1 MDKASV
7 QALFVAKGLSRL
19 VKDLDFIAR
28 TSIRLSTH
36 PGDEA
41 SPGSGTSK
49 MGGLPDL
56 PPAVTWPLWKGVPQ
70 SFIAQIRL
78 ADLQR
83 FDTDGLLPPEGMLW
97 FFYDAQQQTYGAD
110 PADRRG
116 WNVLYQEDL
125 TGLRRTPFPP
135 ELPTTGQF
143 HPCALSF
150 ASEMSLSQVPRLDIP
165 HFDWT
170 DAEQK
175 RYEELL
181 STFPTP
187 ADHAASHN
195 RMLGFPD
202 TIQDD
207 MRLQCQLVSHG
218 VTDETDPR
226 AASLAQGAMDW
237 LLLLQVDSNEQAGMQ
252 WADAGMLYYWVTRD
266 DLHAR
271 RFDGSWLVLQSD

>member
-19 VKDLDFIAR
+19 VKDLDFIAK
-28 TSIRLSTH
+28 TSIRLATL
-36 PGDEA
+36 PGDE
-41 SPGSGTSK
+41 SSLKSGTSK

-56 PPAVTWPLWKGVPQ
+56 PPALAWPLWKGVPQ

-78 ADLQR
+78 DDLQR
-83 FDTDGLLPPEGMLW
+83 FDTAGLLPQKGMLW

-110 PADRRG
+110 PADRGG
-116 WNVLYQEDL
+116 WNVLYRDDL
-125 TGLRRTPFPP
+125 TGLRRTPFPST
-135 ELPTTGQF
+135 LPATGQF

-150 ASEMSLSQVPRLDIP
+150 SSEISLSQVPRLDIP
-165 HFDWT
+165 HCDWT

-175 RYEELL
+175 QYEELL

-187 ADHAASHN
+187 ADHATSHN

-237 LLLLQVDSNEQAGMQ
+237 LLLLQVDSDEQAGMQ
-252 WADAGMLYYWVTRD
+252 WADAGMLYYWVTGS